1 MKTNINTINWEEI
14 NLSQTEEGY
23 LADSVVR
30 RIQESGPFEQP
41 DDVNHISLTKLR
53 ESMNK
58 QTKSFTKTEVLL
70 QPVLVNQ
77 EIEIAIFKPEKNVSQ
92 KVILFIHGGGFIGG
106 NFYSYQNQL
115 EYLAELS
122 GAQIVALNYKLAP
135 ENPFPDGVSDVRY
148 IYRWMLESTNEY
160 GWDPNEIIFIGDSA
174 GANLGLLATFTYD
187 EVEFSKII
195 NIYGALDFEV
205 GSGKKYDW
213 NLDLYGINKDH
224 RELLENKFFKFNYT
238 MNFAKEVYLKDP
250 GDGDKQLLNIDIGS
264 KKLDILYIEAE
275 FDYFRFSNRYF
286 LEKIHHESK
295 ISVITYLGMDHGFFE
310 RLGSCD
316 EALDVL
322 HRISKYIKS
331 L

>member
-1 MKTNINTINWEEI
+1 MKTNINMINWEEI
-14 NLSQTEEGY
+14 NLSTTEKGY
-23 LADSVVR
+23 LAKSVIR
-30 RIQESGPFEQP
+30 RIKESGSFESP
-41 DDVNHISLTKLR
+41 DNFDHISLTKLR
-53 ESMNK
+53 NSMNK
-58 QTKSFTKTEVLL
+58 ATKSYTKTQTML
-70 QPVLVNQ
+70 QPVLVNH
-77 EIEIAIFKPEKNVSQ
+77 EIEVAIFKPEKILSK
-92 KVILFIHGGGFIGG
+92 KVLLFIHGGGFIGG

-122 GAQIVALNYKLAP
+122 GSQIVALNYKLAP
-135 ENPFPDGVSDVRY
+135 ENPFPDGMIDVRY
-148 IYRWMLESTNEY
+148 VYRWMLDSSNEY

-205 GSGKKYDW
+205 DSGKKYDW
-213 NLDLYGINKDH
+213 NLDLYGINKGH
-224 RELLENKFFKFNYT
+224 RELLENRFSKFNYT
-238 MNFAKEVYLKDP
+238 MNFAKEVYLKHP
-250 GDGDKQLLNIDIGS
+250 GDGEKQLLNIDIGS

-286 LEKIHHESK
+286 LEKIHRESK
-295 ISVITYLGMDHGFFE
+295 ISIITYLGMDHGFFE

-322 HRISKYIKS
+322 QRISRYIKS
-331 L
+331 Q